1 MSLAGKKSVLVLVNL
16 VLIFVIFY
24 HSCSEYLLDGHPKKN
39 LLVPLCLFSIQFFT
53 NTLFYI
59 QQQLF
64 ENIALAA
71 FQKKLL
77 MILLAAIIAVLY
89 LFYRL

>member
-1 MSLAGKKSVLVLVNL
+1 MSLAGKKSVLILVNL
-16 VLIFVIFY
+16 VLIFVILY
-24 HSCSEYLLDGHPKKN
+24 HSGSEYLLDGRPKKN
-39 LLVPLCLFSIQFFT
+39 LLVPLCLFSIQFFV

-64 ENIALAA
+64 ENIVLAA

-77 MILLAAIIAVLY
+77 MILLPTIIVALF